1 MMDRVIK
8 KADLTE
14 LIDHLAAEQTIAAPV
29 TDGPLTRFQ
38 PIRSAAEITDR
49 YLPTALPPSKYLLP
63 PKEALLRYSYDGGVE
78 VEPLFD
84 TRNVIAFGVRPC
96 DLHALALLDAIFVED
111 KHDGHYMARRDHVAI
126 VGIEC
131 LEPCDEHCFCESMET
146 LEVHT
151 AYDLLLTDLGDLYY
165 IQVGSNVGK
174 ALIEGLAGAREVVY
188 EDRARLSPAHEKRR
202 AAFVPRL
209 ETTFDQLPELLAESA
224 DSLLW
229 DVLGEK
235 CLSCGACTNVCPTCY
250 CFDVKDSVGLD
261 LHHGE
266 RYRVWDGC
274 QLEEFAMV
282 GTGESFRQPR
292 NMRVKHRF
300 NRKGRYILER
310 YGMQGCV
317 GCGRCARNCLVDID
331 PIEVFNQLKGQ
342 PVDRTERQVIR

>member
-1 MMDRVIK
+1 MIDRVIN
-8 KADLTE
+8 KADLTD
-14 LIDHLAAEQTIAAPV
+14 LIDHLAAEQVVVAPV

-38 PIRSAAEITDR
+38 PVRSAAEISEH
-49 YLPTALPPSKYLLP
+49 YIPTALPPSKYLLP
-63 PKEALLRYSYDGGVE
+63 TKEVLLRYQYDGGVSI
-78 VEPLFD
+78 EPQFD
-84 TRNVIAFGVRPC
+84 TRKVIAFGVRPC

-111 KHDGHYMARRDHVAI
+111 KHDGHYIARRDNVAV
-126 VGIEC
+126 VGMEC
-131 LEPCDEHCFCESMET
+131 LQPCDDHCFCESMET

-151 AYDLLLTDLGDLYY
+151 AYDLLLTDLGEVYY
-165 IQVGSNVGK
+165 IQIGSSVGK
-174 ALIEGLAGAREVVY
+174 ALMEGLEGAREVVY
-188 EDRARLSPAHEKRR
+188 EDRARLRRAHEKRTS
-202 AAFVPRL
+202 AFAPRL
-209 ETTFDQLPELLAESA
+209 ETTYKQLPELLAESA

-250 CFDVKDSVGLD
+250 CFDVKDDVGLD
-261 LHHGE
+261 LHDGE

-342 PVDRTERQVIR
+342 PVERMERQVLR

>member
-1 MMDRVIK
+1 MIDRVIQK
-8 KADLTE
+8 PDLME
-14 LIDHLAAEQTIAAPV
+14 FLDRLAAERVVAAPV
-29 TDGPLTRFQ
+29 ADGPLTRFQ
-38 PIRSAAEITDR
+38 AIQHAAEIAAH

-63 PKEALLRYSYDGGVE
+63 TKEVLLQFRYHNGIE
-78 VEPLFD
+78 MEAQFE
-84 TRNVIAFGVRPC
+84 TKEMIAFGVRPC
-96 DLHALALLDAIFVED
+96 DLHALALLDAIFMDD
-111 KHDGHYMARRDHVAI
+111 KHDGHYVARREHVMLI
-126 VGIEC
+126 GMEC
-131 LEPCDEHCFCESMET
+131 LEPCDDHCFCESMET

-151 AYDLLLTDLGDLYY
+151 AYDLLLTDLGDSYY
-165 IQVGSNVGK
+165 VQVGSPTGK
-174 ALIEGLAGAREVVY
+174 TLVDSLDNSREAVY
-188 EDRARLSPAHEKRR
+188 EDRTRLRKAHERR
-202 AAFVPRL
+202 SEAFTPRL
-209 ETTFDQLPELLAESA
+209 ETTFDQLPELLRESA

-250 CFDVKDSVGLD
+250 CFDVHDDVNLD
-261 LHHGE
+261 MRSGE
-266 RYRVWDGC
+266 RYRTWDSC

-292 NMRVKHRF
+292 TNRVKHRF

-342 PVDRTERQVIR
+342 PVERQVLR